1 MFESIHKIQNIFFS
15 IVQHKKDQTDFS
27 KRKTTEQSS
36 HLEENISN
44 YGKVFFCYLQ
54 IVKST
59 GTRDRS
65 RLPGICQGNV
75 SSAHTDHGWRKGET
89 PRALETI
96 GNRGQRK
103 IREDWTLGGS
113 TRVSGCH
120 YWPQSVWLLVS
131 IPVFGPKK

>member
-1 MFESIHKIQNIFFS
+1 MIKQIFQNGKRQNKAAIRKKISVI
-15 IVQHKKDQTDFS
+15 
-27 KRKTTEQSS
+27 TE
-36 HLEENISN
+36 
-44 YGKVFFCYLQ
+44 KFFFCYLQ
-54 IVKST
+54 IVEST

-103 IREDWTLGGS
+103 IRRDWTLGGS
-113 TRVSGCH
+113 ARVSGCH
-120 YWPQSVWLLVS
+120 YWPQSV
-131 IPVFGPKK
+131 